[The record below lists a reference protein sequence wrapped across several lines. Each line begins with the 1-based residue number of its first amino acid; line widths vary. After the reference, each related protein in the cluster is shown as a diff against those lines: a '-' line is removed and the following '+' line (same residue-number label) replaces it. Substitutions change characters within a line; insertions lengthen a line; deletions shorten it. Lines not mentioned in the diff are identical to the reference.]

1 MKKIKTPL
9 KDILAWVAFFIFL
22 IYLFLRL
29 AGILTSPVIADL
41 LGVGSIGYFIGVQV
55 QKLNNQI
62 QKLDRIVKDV
72 VEIKQELKMH
82 IENKEAHQ

>member
-29 AGILTSPVIADL
+29 AGILNSPVIADL
-41 LGVGSIGYFIGVQV
+41 VGVGSIGYFIGIQV
-55 QKLNNQI
+55 QKLNRLI
-62 QKLDRIVKDV
+62 KDV
-72 VEIKQELKMH
+72 GEVKQELKMH
-82 IENKEAHQ
+82 VEHKEVHQYKN